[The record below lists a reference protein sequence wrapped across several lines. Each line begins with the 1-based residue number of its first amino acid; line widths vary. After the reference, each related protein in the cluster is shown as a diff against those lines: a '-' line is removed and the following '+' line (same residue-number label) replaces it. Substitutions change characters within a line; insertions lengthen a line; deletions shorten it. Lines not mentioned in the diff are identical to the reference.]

1 MLRTCGKPYRTWK
14 RFISVTSDR
23 FDRIEWNKL
32 PPRRNFELRA
42 DVDRDLGDNFAV
54 VVALVF
60 STLRNELR
68 EGTNA

>member
-32 PPRRNFELRA
+32 PARRDFQFGA
-42 DVDRDLGDNFAV
+42 DVNRDLGDNFAV

-60 STLRNELR
+60 STLRNDLR
-68 EGTNA
+68 EGTTA